1 MRELCAM
8 TNFQLQY
15 GVPGHG
21 NHFVVDTDT
30 HSYTFSLRR
39 DAPSIMSA
47 DRILE

>member
-1 MRELCAM
+1 M

-39 DAPSIMSA
+39 DAPSTYPPTES
-47 DRILE
+47 LNNGVF